1 VQTTYNSEPRPDARL
16 ISWSLTNL
24 AQALWDWQGRAN
36 FVYVYPQAQLNFRR
50 QTYLQVFAFR
60 DYERIFEEEFG
71 VRRAPGRAGAF
82 VGDSERSTSWE
93 GFFLKVGSAPT
104 EALAF
109 SATVSNSWDVFD
121 YDFGAGPKFPRV
133 SPAAVAN
140 AGAPLDPGPG
150 RSRSVGGDVTWRPTN
165 GLRTSLEA
173 TRNRLVRDDTGLTAY
188 DSVLASWR
196 TTYQFTR
203 FIFVRLRT
211 DWDSVSAT
219 LGGQYLFG
227 WTPNPSTALYAGYND
242 VATIDRFDPR
252 TGVAVPGF
260 RRNGRTVFVKL
271 SYLLRT
277 VL

>member
-1 VQTTYNSEPRPDARL
+1 
-16 ISWSLTNL
+16 
-24 AQALWDWQGRAN
+24 
-36 FVYVYPQAQLNFRR
+36 
-50 QTYLQVFAFR
+50 
-60 DYERIFEEEFG
+60 
-71 VRRAPGRAGAF
+71 
-82 VGDSERSTSWE
+82 
-93 GFFLKVGSAPT
+93 
-104 EALAF
+104 
-109 SATVSNSWDVFD
+109 
-121 YDFGAGPKFPRV
+121 
-133 SPAAVAN
+133 
-140 AGAPLDPGPG
+140 
-150 RSRSVGGDVTWRPTN
+150 
-165 GLRTSLEA
+165 
-173 TRNRLVRDDTGLTAY
+173 VRDDTGLTAY

-219 LGGQYLFG
+219 LRGQYLFG

-242 VATIDRFDPR
+242 VATIDGFDPR